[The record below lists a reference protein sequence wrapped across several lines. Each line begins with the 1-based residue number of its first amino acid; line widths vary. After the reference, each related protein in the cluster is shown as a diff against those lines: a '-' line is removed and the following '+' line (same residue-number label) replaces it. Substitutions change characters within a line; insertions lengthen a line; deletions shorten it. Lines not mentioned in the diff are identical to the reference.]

1 MGVSGSALNTHI
13 SSKSQSLLSLLLFFS
28 KEGWS
33 YCLLA
38 SLSLSISI
46 FELWNWKSA
55 IVLPL
60 YYYDAFGKIKIC
72 RIIQVL
78 STYNMANGR

>member
-13 SSKSQSLLSLLLFFS
+13 SSKSQSLLSLLLFS

-38 SLSLSISI
+38 NLSLSISI

-60 YYYDAFGKIKIC
+60 YYYDAFGKNKIC
-72 RIIQVL
+72 RIIEVL

>member
-38 SLSLSISI
+38 NLSLSISI

-60 YYYDAFGKIKIC
+60 KYYDAFEKNKIKF
-72 RIIQVL
+72 VV
-78 STYNMANGR
+78 